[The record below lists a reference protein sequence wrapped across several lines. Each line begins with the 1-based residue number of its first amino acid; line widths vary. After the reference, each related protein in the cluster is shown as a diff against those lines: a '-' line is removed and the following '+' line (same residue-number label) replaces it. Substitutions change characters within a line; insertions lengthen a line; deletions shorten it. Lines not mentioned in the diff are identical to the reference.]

1 MNIYELGDKEEI
13 ADALIQMMEQ
23 QTQKKVFTLRV
34 IGENDATLE
43 TVVVFDDKS
52 VLMGKIFVQSVKG
65 KLACRIQGNF
75 I

>member
-13 ADALIQMMEQ
+13 ADVLIQMMEQ

-52 VLMGKIFVQSVKG
+52 VLKGKIFVQNVKG

>member
-23 QTQKKVFTLRV
+23 QTEKKVFTLRV
-34 IGENDATLE
+34 IGEKKAALE
-43 TVVVFDDKS
+43 TIVVFEDKS
-52 VLMGKIFVQSVKG
+52 VLMGSIFVETMMG